1 MGTVI
6 DPDMGDDLRVTVVAT
21 GLGEPKRSSL
31 TREKPMRLVANGT
44 YGPIDGRVGDG
55 RVGDGR
61 AGDGRPGEGRLGVN
75 ESEREPAPV
84 YNRDRRFA
92 VPDVGSKDLFE
103 RQKDID
109 YLDIPSFLRTQ
120 AD

>member
-1 MGTVI
+1 
-6 DPDMGDDLRVTVVAT
+6 VTVVAT

-61 AGDGRPGEGRLGVN
+61 VGDGRPGVN
-75 ESEREPAPV
+75 ESEREPAAV

>member
-1 MGTVI
+1 ME
-6 DPDMGDDLRVTVVAT
+6 RFAKYS
-21 GLGEPKRSSL
+21 LGKPIRSSL

-44 YGPIDGRVGDG
+44 DGRMAA
-55 RVGDGR
+55 R
-61 AGDGRPGEGRLGVN
+61 
-75 ESEREPAPV
+75 SEMEEIENEPAPAFH
-84 YNRDRRFA
+84 RRPA
-92 VPDVGSKDLFE
+92 VSDAGSKDLFE